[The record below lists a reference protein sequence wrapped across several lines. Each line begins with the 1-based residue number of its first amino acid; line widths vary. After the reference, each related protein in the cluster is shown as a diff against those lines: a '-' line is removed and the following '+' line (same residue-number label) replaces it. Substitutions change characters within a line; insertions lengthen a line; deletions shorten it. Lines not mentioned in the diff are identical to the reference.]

1 MTRPV
6 QPVEDAPRRTSPDLV
21 AARGDTAD
29 VLFGHRVADPY
40 RALEDAD
47 SATTRA
53 WSAAQDEAFRAHV
66 GRLAG
71 RDRLRA
77 RLTELLATGLTGLPC
92 WRGERHFVVRR
103 DPGREHAVL
112 FVVEADG
119 AERAL
124 VDPIAIDASGTTTL
138 DRWVPSD
145 EGDLLAYLLS
155 TGGDE
160 ESRLYVLDVAT
171 GAPVEGPIDRV
182 RDTSIGW
189 LPGGSAFYLVRRL
202 SPEQAPA
209 GEEQH
214 HRRVY
219 LHRVGTD
226 PAGDV
231 EVFGTGSGAGTYFG
245 VGVSHDGHW
254 LTVSASLGT
263 APRNDVWLADLRAGD
278 PARPVFRPVA
288 VGLDAL
294 TEVRVGRDGRLYVLT
309 DLDAPRGRLC
319 VGDPAA
325 PEPEGWRDLV
335 AEESDAVLS
344 GYAILDGDGVER
356 PVLVVTR
363 TRHAVG
369 EVSVCD
375 LASGAVSARLP
386 MPGGSPGSV
395 GAPTERP
402 EGGYEAWFGWSDYS
416 APSAVLR
423 YDARTGAIDTWA
435 ASPGTAELPR
445 VHVHQES
452 YTSADGATVRMF
464 VIAPTAAPDR
474 PRPAVLYGYG
484 GFGVSLGPAYSAGAL
499 AWVEAGGVY
508 AIANLRGGGEE
519 GEDWHRAGM
528 RGHKQ
533 RVFDDFHAAAEHLTA
548 RGWSAPDRLAA
559 SGGSNGGLLVG
570 AALTQ
575 RPELY
580 AAVACSMP
588 LLDMVRYERFGLG
601 RLWSDEYGSA
611 AVAEELAWLL
621 GYSPYHHVREG
632 VDYPAVL
639 FTVFDGDTRVDPL
652 HARKMCAALRHA
664 AGGDRPILLRA
675 EAQVGHAARS
685 VTRTVELSV
694 DTLAFLAH
702 WTGLDLAEGV
712 DGAADAAPA
721 SVASVASAAP
731 VAPGPRRS
739 GEGSDR

>member
-1 MTRPV
+1 
-6 QPVEDAPRRTSPDLV
+6 
-21 AARGDTAD
+21 

-40 RALEDAD
+40 RALEDPD
-47 SATTRA
+47 SADTRA

-71 RDRLRA
+71 RDRLRT
-77 RLTELLATGLTGLPC
+77 RLTELLATGMTGLPC
-92 WRGERHFVVRR
+92 WRGERHFLVRR
-103 DPGREHAVL
+103 DPAGEHAVL

-119 AERAL
+119 TERAL
-124 VDPIAIDASGTTTL
+124 VDPIAIDPGGTTTL
-138 DRWVPSD
+138 DQWVPSD
-145 EGDLLAYLLS
+145 EGDRLAYLLS

-160 ESRLYVLDVAT
+160 ESRLYVLDVADGT
-171 GAPVEGPIDRV
+171 RVEGPIDRV

-189 LPGGSAFYLVRRL
+189 LPGGAAFYLVRRL
-202 SPEQAPA
+202 PPEQAPA

-219 LHRVGTD
+219 LHRVGAD
-226 PAGDV
+226 PADDV
-231 EVFGTGSGAGTYFG
+231 EVFGAGSAPGTYFG

-254 LTVSASLGT
+254 LTVSSSPGT
-263 APRNDVWLADLRAGD
+263 APRNDLWLADLRAAD
-278 PARPVFRPVA
+278 PARPVLRPVT

-294 TEVRVGRDGRLYVLT
+294 TWARVGRDGRLYVST

-325 PEPEGWRDLV
+325 PGPEGWRDLV
-335 AEESDAVLS
+335 AEEPDAVLS
-344 GYAILDGDGVER
+344 GYAILDGVGLRR
-356 PVLVVTR
+356 PVLVVAR

-369 EVSVCD
+369 ELTVHDPATGRV
-375 LASGAVSARLP
+375 LARLP
-386 MPGGSPGSV
+386 MPGGSPGSI
-395 GAPTERP
+395 GSLAERP
-402 EGGYEAWFGWSDYS
+402 EGGCEAWFGWSDYT

-423 YDARTGAIDTWA
+423 YDARTEAIDTWA
-435 ASPGTAELPR
+435 TAPGTARLPR
-445 VHVHQES
+445 VHVHHES
-452 YTSADGATVRMF
+452 YTSADGETVRMF
-464 VIAPTAAPDR
+464 VIAPTSAPDR

-484 GFGVSLGPAYSAGAL
+484 GFGVSLGPACSPSVS

-508 AIANLRGGGEE
+508 AIANLRGGSEE

-621 GYSPYHHVREG
+621 GYSPYHHVRAG
-632 VDYPAVL
+632 VAYPAVL

-652 HARKMCAALRHA
+652 HARKMCAALQHA
-664 AGGDRPILLRA
+664 GSGDRPILLRA

-685 VTRTVELSV
+685 VSRTVELSV
-694 DTLAFLAH
+694 DTLSFLAH
-702 WTGLDLAEGV
+702 WTGLTW
-712 DGAADAAPA
+712 AAPA
-721 SVASVASAAP
+721 DPAASTPTATTVPISPPSPVTAP
-731 VAPGPRRS
+731 APGPHTR